1 MESLSSEKQSL
12 VSNYESKLESV
23 HSEFQEVK
31 AGLSNANEKL
41 KKANLVKD
49 ELTSKLQ
56 AMKKDQEKLEHNLNA
71 KVIKKI
77 VESNFF
83 EQLEHFGI
91 FS

>member
-1 MESLSSEKQSL
+1 M
-12 VSNYESKLESV
+12 
-23 HSEFQEVK
+23 
-31 AGLSNANEKL
+31 